1 MPYSL
6 VLPIAA
12 ISLGGYFALTA
23 SVSFRWKAVVVA
35 VLALTLFMPARV
47 PGRQFVV
54 MGLQL
59 FLSIG
64 LLLYFKATSDRE

>member
-1 MPYSL
+1 MPYSA
-6 VLPIAA
+6 VLPISA
-12 ISLGGYFALTA
+12 ICLTFYFVIQAT
-23 SVSFRWKAVVVA
+23 VSPRTKGTVLA
-35 VLALTLFMPARV
+35 VLVTSLFMPHVV

-64 LLLYFKATSDRE
+64 LLLYFKAQPDRA